1 MLKLEIVPEAP
12 EKKKKQIRAIQF
24 YTFCSIKLA
33 SPWQVV
39 QRTLPRGLIKIS
51 LE

>member
-12 EKKKKQIRAIQF
+12 ERKQIRAIQF

-33 SPWQVV
+33 SPWQAV